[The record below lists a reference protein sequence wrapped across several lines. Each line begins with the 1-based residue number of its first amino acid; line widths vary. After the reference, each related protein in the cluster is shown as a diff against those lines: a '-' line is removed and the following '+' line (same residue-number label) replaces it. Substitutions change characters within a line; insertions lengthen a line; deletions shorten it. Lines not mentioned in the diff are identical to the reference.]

1 MSFTTDQTR
10 LIVGWLD
17 NHPEIL
23 SDAISWHIDSTTRP
37 APTVSILAS
46 GRQQL
51 PEGAAWSPAWSFVSD
66 IDGRKVTYR
75 EAVLHDSKDF
85 RVIMRGFRTISAFD
99 PLKPAE
105 EASS

>member
-10 LIVGWLD
+10 LIIEWL
-17 NHPEIL
+17 NENRGLL

-37 APTVSILAS
+37 APTVDILAGS
-46 GRQQL
+46 DPVL
-51 PEGAAWSPAWSFVSD
+51 PAGVTWGPEIVTHSD
-66 IDGRKVTYR
+66 EDGHTLKR

-85 RVIMRGFRTISAFD
+85 RVIMCDYRTITAFD

-105 EASS
+105 QVAS

>member
-10 LIVGWLD
+10 LIIEWLD

-37 APTVSILAS
+37 APTVDILAGS
-46 GRQQL
+46 APIL
-51 PEGAAWSPAWSFVSD
+51 PAGVAWGPEIVTHSD
-66 IDGRKVTYR
+66 EDGHTLKR

-85 RVIMRGFRTISAFD
+85 RAVMCDYRTISAFD

-105 EASS
+105 QVAS